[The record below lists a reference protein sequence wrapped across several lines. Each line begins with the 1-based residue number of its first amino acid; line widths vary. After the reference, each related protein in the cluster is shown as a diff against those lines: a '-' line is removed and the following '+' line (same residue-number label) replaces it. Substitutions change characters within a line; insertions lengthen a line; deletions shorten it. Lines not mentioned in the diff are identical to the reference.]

1 MPSESQSGSRIE
13 EADCELYEGRAMTC
27 PLLEALNIRQ
37 SVRILNKYPCLSL
50 NFGPL
55 RESPTNNYETRLL
68 LGICDFRRKPLKFQ
82 PQFQ

>member
-37 SVRILNKYPCLSL
+37 SIRILNKYPCLSL

-55 RESPTNNYETRLL
+55 NRPQITMEPGYSWVFVTLGESPLSPSL
-68 LGICDFRRKPLKFQ
+68 SFSD
-82 PQFQ
+82 